1 MVEQEGEVLEIQGQ
15 YALISPRSGNACG
28 TCAPAQ
34 GCGVANL
41 ARLFGAR
48 QPGVR
53 VLNTLGARVGDRVI
67 VSLPDDA
74 LLKTS
79 LVVYGLPLA
88 AMLVFAVVT
97 DVVLRWAAVLNS
109 DPWLILASGVGFFG
123 SVIFVRFC
131 SRRMSLSGRFQPTV
145 SRIAGRA

>member
-15 YALISPRSGNACG
+15 YIVIVPRAGTVCG

-48 QPGVR
+48 QRGVL
-53 VLNTLGARVGDRVI
+53 VLNTLGARVGDRVV
-67 VSLPDDA
+67 VSIPDDA

-79 LVVYGLPLA
+79 LVVYGLPLV
-88 AMLVFAVVT
+88 AMLIFATVT
-97 DVVLRWAAVLNS
+97 DAVLRWAAVVNS
-109 DPWLILASGVGFFG
+109 DPWLIVASGAGFFG
-123 SVIFVRFC
+123 SVVFVRFC
-131 SRRMSLSGRFQPTV
+131 GRRMALSGRYQPTV

>member
-1 MVEQEGEVLEIQGQ
+1 MVEQEGEVLAIQGQ
-15 YALISPRSGNACG
+15 FAVIAPRAGSACG

-53 VLNTLGARVGDRVI
+53 ALNTLGARVGDRVM

-74 LLKTS
+74 LLKSS
-79 LVVYGLPLA
+79 LVVYGLPLV
-88 AMLVFAVVT
+88 AMLVFAMIT
-97 DVVLRWAAVLNS
+97 DVVVRWASVEDS
-109 DPWLILASGVGFFG
+109 DPWLILAAGLGFFG
-123 SVIFVRFC
+123 SVILVRFC
-131 SRRMSLSGRFQPTV
+131 GRRMALSGRFQPTI
-145 SRIAGRA
+145 SRITGRT

>member
-15 YALISPRSGNACG
+15 FAVIAPRAGTGCG
-28 TCAPAQ
+28 TCAPTQ

-53 VLNTLGARVGDRVI
+53 ALNTLGARVGDRVM

-79 LVVYGLPLA
+79 LVVYGLPLV
-88 AMLVFAVVT
+88 AMLVFAVVA

-109 DPWLILASGVGFFG
+109 DPWLILASGAGFFG
-123 SVIFVRFC
+123 SVVLVRFC
-131 SRRMSLSGRFQPTV
+131 SRRMTLSGRFQPTV